1 MNNQQVIEALKQ
13 MKGGKSSALSR
24 VVGGSSCYKGK
35 GNTTGGQVKVPKNIG
50 KYTTTPKRND
60 HLVIGQLLSGGM
72 SLKNIGEISKGDIL
86 KHANNLKNQFDK
98 KDIAKFV
105 KIGKKALGEV
115 SNHLQGDNKK
125 YFDMGLKYA
134 DVIMQREGL
143 TGSGFWGD
151 FKKGFNSVMRPTA
164 NISKALAP
172 IASAVLGPEM
182 MLVPMAL
189 EGMAQASGSGKQK
202 QKRKLSDK
210 QIKRNALVKSLMRE
224 HNITLPQASKYI
236 KENSLM

>member
-1 MNNQQVIEALKQ
+1 
-13 MKGGKSSALSR
+13 
-24 VVGGSSCYKGK
+24 
-35 GNTTGGQVKVPKNIG
+35 
-50 KYTTTPKRND
+50 
-60 HLVIGQLLSGGM
+60 
-72 SLKNIGEISKGDIL
+72 
-86 KHANNLKNQFDK
+86 
-98 KDIAKFV
+98 
-105 KIGKKALGEV
+105 
-115 SNHLQGDNKK
+115 
-125 YFDMGLKYA
+125 
-134 DVIMQREGL
+134 
-143 TGSGFWGD
+143 
-151 FKKGFNSVMRPTA
+151 MRPAA